1 MEDAVW
7 PALAEQVVALTRE
20 DGAELL
26 AQLQATHVH
35 SDSDSVFSFTV
46 LLESEKRVRNLRSK
60 D

>member
-1 MEDAVW
+1 MW